1 MIKSLLLT
9 SEVIARRLPLLAEEA
24 VMPRPG
30 RRESERMV
38 SEKVAALSE
47 GMVEASFAAM
57 KLNMLG
63 SVMLMTGDA
72 AGLARLARQTP
83 NDLAKA
89 FTGPGRKRLR
99 ANARRLRKGA

>member
-1 MIKSLLLT
+1 MIKSLFLT

-38 SEKVAALSE
+38 SEKVAALGE
-47 GMVEASFAAM
+47 GMIEATFAAAH
-57 KLNMLG
+57 LNVLG
-63 SVMLMTGDA
+63 GMMMMMGDA
-72 AGLARLARQTP
+72 AGLARLAQQAPGKIT
-83 NDLAKA
+83 DA
-89 FTGPGRKRLR
+89 FTAPGRKRLR